1 MGMERQGDE
10 DEARRGSKAE
20 RSRGGGAWHRDLA
33 RRLLD
38 AGSSGC
44 RLNHAGGG
52 AATCAG
58 EDGEAGQQ
66 RDLTRLR
73 RGKKTVGGGGA

>member
-10 DEARRGSKAE
+10 DEAHRGSKAE

-38 AGSSGC
+38 AGSSDC
-44 RLNHAGGG
+44 RLEPCGRRGGDVRWRRRGSG
-52 AATCAG
+52 AAT
-58 EDGEAGQQ
+58 
-66 RDLTRLR
+66 
-73 RGKKTVGGGGA
+73 